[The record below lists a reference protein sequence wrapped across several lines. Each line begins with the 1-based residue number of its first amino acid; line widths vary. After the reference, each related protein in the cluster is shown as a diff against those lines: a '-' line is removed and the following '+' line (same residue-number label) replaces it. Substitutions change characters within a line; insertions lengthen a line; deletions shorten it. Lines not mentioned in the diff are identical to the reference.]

1 MLTINELRQFSG
13 TEHWY
18 KHLSGYLYT
27 DGVQYVAQNGGAYWL
42 VDKILFTTRAK
53 NNLQE
58 FGVWKLEVNEDK
70 SAILICEDYVVHNI
84 ILVMWRRQLCGASS
98 LEHESFRRE
107 AKREHHISNRI
118 ITFLD
123 TLSGLHLCASALPVW
138 SQLRKEPKPL
148 LSSQDPFQHRCWLC

>member
-1 MLTINELRQFSG
+1 MLTINELRQFTG

-27 DGVQYVAQNGGAYWL
+27 DGVLYVAQEGGAFWL

-70 SAILICEDYVVHNI
+70 SAILVCEDGNYHELYREKIEWTDFPLNTVELWLENGVL
-84 ILVMWRRQLCGASS
+84 ILPG
-98 LEHESFRRE
+98 EH
-107 AKREHHISNRI
+107 
-118 ITFLD
+118 
-123 TLSGLHLCASALPVW
+123 
-138 SQLRKEPKPL
+138 
-148 LSSQDPFQHRCWLC
+148 

>member
-1 MLTINELRQFSG
+1 MIAGTAIFPALKWRFEMLTKNELRQFTG

-27 DGVQYVAQNGGAYWL
+27 DGVLYVAQEAGAFWL

-70 SAILICEDYVVHNI
+70 SAILACEDGNYHELYREKIEWTDFSLKRIELWFENGVL
-84 ILVMWRRQLCGASS
+84 ILPS
-98 LEHESFRRE
+98 EH
-107 AKREHHISNRI
+107 
-118 ITFLD
+118 
-123 TLSGLHLCASALPVW
+123 
-138 SQLRKEPKPL
+138 
-148 LSSQDPFQHRCWLC
+148 